1 MKNSVLLMLFGGKY
15 RLSRG
20 VNFLNSFIVL
30 YCKTVIKI
38 VLEFWNVLLLKWQ
51 KFNLVNC
58 HINMPITN
66 IQFWY
71 LKLVIAKASKR
82 LQHKSKSD
90 QQINVCLLFCMR
102 VANVTWI
109 LSAISALPFW
119 HLEQFL
125 GITLWL
131 VLILRF

>member
-1 MKNSVLLMLFGGKY
+1 MNHSVLLMLFGGKW

-20 VNFLNSFIVL
+20 ANFLISFIVL
-30 YCKTVIKI
+30 YSKMVIKI
-38 VLEFWNVLLLKWQ
+38 ALEFWNVLLLKWQ

-58 HINMPITN
+58 HINMPITDM
-66 IQFWY
+66 FWY